1 MTFLTCDSSVPTS
14 VAICAT
20 GIRVPDAQQINARS
34 RLTSEAAL
42 RDNRLSRLP
51 SSGSNSRTHTGGG
64 RIHTSKSGMRPGSTP
79 TSRFRSIDT
88 RRSTSGLG
96 AELAQL
102 AVELVLHVDLGL
114 AAGGGAGVARPEHLA
129 DLGVSLGD
137 VDVGAALSGGPDL
150 AVVADPAAAD
160 LVVDLAPYEQGPDRD
175 H

>member
-51 SSGSNSRTHTGGG
+51 SSGSNSRTNTDGG

-88 RRSTSGLG
+88 RRSTSIP
-96 AELAQL
+96 
-102 AVELVLHVDLGL
+102 AVRRILLVLGL
-114 AAGGGAGVARPEHLA
+114 VLA
-129 DLGVSLGD
+129 
-137 VDVGAALSGGPDL
+137 
-150 AVVADPAAAD
+150 PAAEAAPFA
-160 LVVDLAPYEQGPDRD
+160 VGTGQNGGIAVDDGGTAYVGWQVNVYDPGD
-175 H
+175 